1 MRDWSTSS
9 CARSASSRR
18 RSARRL
24 TSPFDSTDLTADEE
38 VEVDEIEEE
47 EEELA
52 AEEEEVIVE
61 EDGVVEVVVE
71 GIFAA
76 SCEIVDAEAV
86 VLVFVCA
93 VLTFKFLDGAA
104 NISTFSSRFGLF
116 SVDEKSLYKGS

>member
-24 TSPFDSTDLTADEE
+24 TSPFDSLDLTADEE
-38 VEVDEIEEE
+38 VEVDEVDEIEEE
-47 EEELA
+47 EA
-52 AEEEEVIVE
+52 IVE
-61 EDGVVEVVVE
+61 EDGVVDVVVE
-71 GIFAA
+71 GIFAD